1 MPMNSL
7 VKQREE
13 KQDNSTSK
21 GVVSNYYEFICELTI
36 TTIHLTNLPWIFNSM
51 ESSCLFFE
59 IFPETPWLQMLN
71 LCSHFYRQFVDVISY
86 NR

>member
-1 MPMNSL
+1 MPMNYL

-21 GVVSNYYEFICELTI
+21 GVDSNYYEFICELTI
-36 TTIHLTNLPWIFNSM
+36 HLTNCLPWIFNSM

-59 IFPETPWLQMLN
+59 IFPKTPWLQILN
-71 LCSHFYRQFVDVISY
+71 LLSHFCRQLIDVISY
-86 NR
+86 SY